1 MILTH
6 PRPECNIFTIE
17 FSPVVRLV
25 FVPDVILYNFY
36 SRINPAIVQKV
47 EPHFQTLQRVTAA
60 RLRKLSMQTNGQ
72 PNQRVCRKGL

>member
-1 MILTH
+1 MILAH
-6 PRPECNIFTIE
+6 PCPECNIFTIE
-17 FSPVVRLV
+17 FSSIIRLV

-36 SRINPAIVQKV
+36 SRINSSVVQKV

-60 RLRKLSMQTNGQ
+60 RLHKLPMQTNGQ

>member
-1 MILTH
+1 MILAH

-17 FSPVVRLV
+17 FSSVVRLV
-25 FVPDVILYNFY
+25 FVPNVILYNFY
-36 SRINPAIVQKV
+36 IRFNHSIVQKV

-60 RLRKLSMQTNGQ
+60 RLHKLPMQTNGQ